1 MIFSSRR
8 AWRLLAA
15 AGALASGCALEIP
28 TSPDTFSVEPERLAH
43 LRQPQPV
50 EIVNGYSGPSTIEIR
65 QSPHTL
71 IIDRAQLTGTAIAM
85 LRRAMEKHGISAAP
99 GAAKKI
105 TLRIVQAAVVSAPSA
120 PAQAVLEA
128 QFGDGTSTTVAASN
142 RGFSAPRALDGAV
155 LFALN
160 QLLVDQRFVDYLNR

>member
-1 MIFSSRR
+1 MIFSSPK

-43 LRQPQPV
+43 LRQPQSV
-50 EIVNGYSGPSTIEIR
+50 DLVNGYSAPSTIEIR

-71 IIDRAQLTGTAIAM
+71 IIDRMQLTETAIAM
-85 LRRAMEKHGISAAP
+85 LGRALRKHGIAAGP
-99 GAAKKI
+99 GGDKKI
-105 TLRIVQAAVVSAPSA
+105 TLRIVRAAVVSAPSA
-120 PAQAVLEA
+120 PAQAILEA
-128 QFGDGTSTTVAASN
+128 QFGDGTMTTVAADN

-155 LFALN
+155 LFTLN
-160 QLLVDQRFVDYLNR
+160 QLLNDPKFVAYMNR